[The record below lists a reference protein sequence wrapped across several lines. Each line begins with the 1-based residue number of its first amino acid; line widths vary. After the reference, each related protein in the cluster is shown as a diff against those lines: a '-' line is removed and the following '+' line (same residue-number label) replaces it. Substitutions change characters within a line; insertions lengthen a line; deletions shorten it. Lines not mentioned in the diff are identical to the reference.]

1 MLNNLY
7 TFDCEV
13 TNYNWLFVF
22 KSFDTAQ
29 YVVIHDD
36 YEEIAEFMRTRP
48 LLVGFNNKHYDQYI
62 LKAVMLGLSPEEVKG
77 ISDYIIVHGIAGWEI
92 PQLKD
97 SGIWFDQF
105 DLKDDMQ
112 DGLSLKAIEG
122 HLGMNI
128 TESSIAFDTDH
139 PLTEHEM
146 EELIEYCKHDV
157 DATEVLLELRKV
169 YIENKLTLGKEKG
182 IDPARA
188 LYMTNAKL
196 TAAYLDAKPLIH
208 HDEREYQYPDNLL
221 RQYIPQEVFDFFD
234 QMHDRTIPD
243 EVLFK
248 QKLNLDVGGTPV
260 VLGFG
265 GIHGAIPNYQ
275 FRKGDSV

>member
-7 TFDCEV
+7 TFDCEL

-36 YEEIAEFMRTRP
+36 YEEIGEFMRTRP

-77 ISDYIIVHGIAGWEI
+77 ISDCIIVHGIAGWEI

-146 EELIEYCKHDV
+146 EELVEYCKHDV

-196 TAAYLDAKPLIH
+196 TAAYLDAKPVIH
-208 HDEREYQYPDNLL
+208 HDEREYQYPDNILW
-221 RQYIPQEVFDFFD
+221 QYIPEEVVKFFEKLQD
-234 QMHDRTIPD
+234 KSIPD
-243 EVLFK
+243 EVLFTTS
-248 QKLNLDVGGTPV
+248 LDFKIGECSTRIGWGGA
-260 VLGFG
+260 
-265 GIHGAIPNYQ
+265 HGSIDHYSEE
-275 FRKGDSV
+275 GEI